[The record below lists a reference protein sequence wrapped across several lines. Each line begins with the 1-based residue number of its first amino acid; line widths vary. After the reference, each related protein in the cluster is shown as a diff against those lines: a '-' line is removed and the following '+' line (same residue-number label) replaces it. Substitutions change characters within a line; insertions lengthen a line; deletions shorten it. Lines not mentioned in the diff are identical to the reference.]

1 MSKKFLIIGA
11 TGAVGSS
18 LTKLIKDDDRLANE
32 AHLVGKNAEEVSKLS
47 DQTGFN
53 YTVADVLQSDFLEK
67 IEKDVKDV
75 EINGIAYCV
84 GSIDLKPINLITKK
98 DYLKSFELNFF
109 PIVDIIKK
117 FQENLKRNKSSIVLF
132 STVAVKQ
139 GFANHSIISPV
150 KASLE
155 GLTVSLA
162 SELAPNVRVNCI
174 APSLSTSKMA
184 NKMLKNPK
192 ISEAIAKQHPL
203 KRIGEGLDSAALAK
217 FLLSSESSWIT
228 GQIIGVDGGRSNIG

>member
-18 LTKLIKDDDRLANE
+18 LVKLIKDDDRLANE

-139 GFANHSIISPV
+139 GFPNHSIISPV

-162 SELAPNVRVNCI
+162 SELAPNIRINCI
-174 APSLSTSKMA
+174 APSLSNSKMA
-184 NKMLKNPK
+184 SKLLKNTK

-203 KRIGEGLDSAALAK
+203 KRLGEGLDSAALAK
-217 FLLSSESSWIT
+217 FLLSTESSWIT
-228 GQIIGVDGGRSNIG
+228 GQIIGVDGGRSNVG

>member
-11 TGAVGSS
+11 TGAVGRS
-18 LTKLIKDDDRLANE
+18 LVKLIKDDDRLANE
-32 AHLVGKNAEEVSKLS
+32 AHLVGKNEDEVSKLS
-47 DQTGFN
+47 EETGFN

-67 IEKDVKDV
+67 LEEDLKDV
-75 EINGIAYCV
+75 EIHGVAYCV

-117 FQENLKRNKSSIVLF
+117 FQENLKKNKSSIVLF

>member
-18 LTKLIKDDDRLANE
+18 LVKLIKDDDRLANE
-32 AHLVGKNAEEVSKLS
+32 AHLVGKNQEEVSKLS
-47 DQTGFN
+47 NETGFN
-53 YTVADVLQSDFLEK
+53 YTIADILQPDFLEK
-67 IEKDVKDV
+67 IEQDLKDDD
-75 EINGIAYCV
+75 IHGIAYCV

-139 GFANHSIISPV
+139 GFPNHSIISPV

-162 SELAPNVRVNCI
+162 SELAPNIRINCI
-174 APSLSTSKMA
+174 APSLSNSKMA
-184 NKMLKNPK
+184 SKLLKNTK

-203 KRIGEGLDSAALAK
+203 KRLGEGLDSAALAK

-228 GQIIGVDGGRSNIG
+228 GQIIGVDGGRSNVG

>member
-18 LTKLIKDDDRLANE
+18 LVKLIKDDDRLANQ
-32 AHLVGKNAEEVSKLS
+32 AHLVGRNEDEISKLS
-47 DQTGFN
+47 NETGFS
-53 YTVADVLQSDFLEK
+53 YTIADVLQPDFLEK
-67 IEKDVKDV
+67 IEKDLKDV
-75 EINGIAYCV
+75 DIHGIAYCV

-117 FQENLKRNKSSIVLF
+117 FQENLKKNKSSVVLF
-132 STVAVKQ
+132 STIAVKQ
-139 GFANHSIISPV
+139 GFPNHSIISPV

-162 SELAPNVRVNCI
+162 SELAPNIRINCI
-174 APSLSTSKMA
+174 APSLSNSKMA
-184 NKMLKNPK
+184 SKLLKNPK

-203 KRIGEGLDSAALAK
+203 KRLGEGLDSAALAK

-228 GQIIGVDGGRSNIG
+228 GQIIGVDGGRSNVG

>member
-18 LTKLIKDDDRLANE
+18 LVKLIKDDDRLANK
-32 AHLVGKNAEEVSKLS
+32 AHLVGKNEDEVSKLS
-47 DQTGFN
+47 EETGFN
-53 YTVADVLQSDFLEK
+53 YTIADVLESNFLEK
-67 IEKDVKDV
+67 LEEDLKDV
-75 EINGIAYCV
+75 EIHGIAYCV

-117 FQENLKRNKSSIVLF
+117 FQENLKKNKSSVVLF
-132 STVAVKQ
+132 STIAVKQ
-139 GFANHSIISPV
+139 GFPNHSIISPV

-162 SELAPNVRVNCI
+162 SELAPNIRINCI
-174 APSLSTSKMA
+174 APS
-184 NKMLKNPK
+184 
-192 ISEAIAKQHPL
+192 
-203 KRIGEGLDSAALAK
+203 
-217 FLLSSESSWIT
+217 
-228 GQIIGVDGGRSNIG
+228 

>member
-18 LTKLIKDDDRLANE
+18 LVKLIKDDDRLANE
-32 AHLVGKNAEEVSKLS
+32 AHLVGKNQDEVSKLS
-47 DQTGFN
+47 DETGFN
-53 YTVADVLQSDFLEK
+53 YTIADILQPDFLEK
-67 IEKDVKDV
+67 IEQDLKDDD
-75 EINGIAYCV
+75 IHGIAYCV

-139 GFANHSIISPV
+139 GFPNHSIISPV

-162 SELAPNVRVNCI
+162 AELAPNIRINCI
-174 APSLSTSKMA
+174 APSLSNSKMA
-184 NKMLKNPK
+184 SKLLKNTK

-203 KRIGEGLDSAALAK
+203 KRLGEGLDSAALAK
-217 FLLSSESSWIT
+217 FLLSNESSWIT
-228 GQIIGVDGGRSNIG
+228 GQIIGVDGGRSNVG